1 MPSRLPRPIRER
13 MNCERRRDL
22 RPARLRSCNS
32 RKFASEKNGAGWS
45 VDRLSRAVFVV
56 CRLVAVFL
64 GPKKDFIFDSKEPRR
79 MGCEPR
85 IQLES
90 MSFQGNREPPPGREE
105 SAHEQFDIAI
115 QS

>member
-1 MPSRLPRPIRER
+1 MRSRLPRPISER
-13 MNCERRRDL
+13 RNCERLRDL
-22 RPARLRSCNS
+22 RPAKLRSCNS
-32 RKFASEKNGAGWS
+32 GKFAEKNGAGWS
-45 VDRLSRAVFVV
+45 VDRLCRAIFVV

-79 MGCEPR
+79 MGGEPR

-90 MSFQGNREPPPGREE
+90 MSFQGNRKAPPGREE
-105 SAHEQFDIAI
+105 SSHEQFDIAI